1 MRNIFKLYRKKTKS
15 IDKVKMKFKG
25 WQMVYTGMMMEFS
38 VVGFIFYCFPLMFSA
53 LERDLG
59 ATQSQLSGALSL
71 WFISSAVASIFLGR
85 LLDKFSIKKIMM
97 IGGVIFS
104 LGLFSISFIQSS
116 LSLLLIYAT
125 LLAIGGPALG
135 NLSVTKLVANWFE
148 SNAGMALGIAAIGIS
163 FSGVVLPI
171 LVDPLIEMIGWRN
184 VYMVFGLIV
193 IFLLIP
199 IVRYL
204 VIDTPEEIGQYKDN
218 LPDQPVLDSSQDL
231 MEIKDF
237 FKHGIFWIISLAF
250 AFQFLAMGGVLLHL
264 PLHSENQG
272 FLETWT
278 VLGFPIKQTVFAYS
292 FAAFG
297 GVVGKV
303 FFGYLVDRLN
313 PNIPVMIM
321 MAMQSIGIFG
331 LTLVDNYLVFTIF
344 CFIFGLGFGGA
355 MVLLSACFLKA
366 FGSQNLGS
374 VRGVSALL
382 IVPVQPI
389 GMVLVG
395 TAFDLNLYL
404 ESFLLM
410 GAITL
415 IGFAIGSRIII
426 R

>member
-1 MRNIFKLYRKKTKS
+1 
-15 IDKVKMKFKG
+15 MKFKG

-38 VVGFIFYCFPLMFSA
+38 VVGFIFYCFPLMFTA

-71 WFISSAVASIFLGR
+71 WFISSALASIFLGR

-104 LGLFSISFIQSS
+104 LGLFSISFVQSS
-116 LSLLLIYAT
+116 FSLLLIYAT

-163 FSGVVLPI
+163 FSGVILPI
-171 LVDPLIEMIGWRN
+171 LVDPLIEMIGWRS

-199 IVRYL
+199 TVRYF

-218 LPDQPVLDSSQDL
+218 LPDQPSPDSSQGL
-231 MEIKDF
+231 LGIKDF

-278 VLGFPIKQTVFAYS
+278 ILGFPIKQTVFAYS
-292 FAAFG
+292 FAALG

-303 FFGYLVDRLN
+303 FFGYLMDRLR

-331 LTLVDNYLVFTIF
+331 LTLIDNYLFFTIF
-344 CFIFGLGFGGA
+344 CFVFGLGFGGA
-355 MVLLSACFLKA
+355 MVLMSACFLKA

-374 VRGVSALL
+374 VRGVSAML

-389 GMVLVG
+389 GMILVG

-415 IGFAIGSRIII
+415 IGFIIGSRIII

>member
-1 MRNIFKLYRKKTKS
+1 
-15 IDKVKMKFKG
+15 MKFKG

-116 LSLLLIYAT
+116 FSLLLIYAT

-218 LPDQPVLDSSQDL
+218 LPDQPVLDSSQGL

-297 GVVGKV
+297 GVIGKV

>member
-1 MRNIFKLYRKKTKS
+1 
-15 IDKVKMKFKG
+15 MKFKG

-38 VVGFIFYCFPLMFSA
+38 VIGFIFYCFPLMFNA

-59 ATQSQLSGALSL
+59 ASQSQLSGALSI
-71 WFISSAVASIFLGR
+71 WFVSSAIASIFLGR
-85 LLDKFSIKKIMM
+85 FLDKFSIKKIMM

-104 LGLFSISFIQSS
+104 LGLFSISFVQSS
-116 LSLLLIYAT
+116 FNLLLIYGT
-125 LLAIGGPALG
+125 LLAVGGPALG

-148 SNAGMALGIAAIGIS
+148 KNAGMALGIAAIGIS
-163 FSGVVLPI
+163 FSGVVLPL
-171 LVDPLIEMIGWRN
+171 LVDPLIDLIGWRS
-184 VYMVFGLIV
+184 VYIVFGLIV

-199 IVRYL
+199 LVRYL
-204 VIDTPEEIGQYKDN
+204 VIDTPEEIGQFKDN
-218 LPDQPVLDSSQDL
+218 LIEKPSEEVQDL
-231 MEIKDF
+231 MKIKDF
-237 FKHGIFWIISLAF
+237 FKHNIFWIISLAF

-264 PLHSENQG
+264 PLHSESQG

-278 VLGFPIKQTVFAYS
+278 VLGLPIKQTVLAYS
-292 FAAFG
+292 IAALG

-303 FFGYLVDRLN
+303 FFGYLMDRLTA
-313 PNIPVMIM
+313 NIPVMIM

-331 LTLVDNYLVFTIF
+331 LTLIDNYLLFTLF

-355 MVLLSACFLKA
+355 MVLMSASFLKA

-374 VRGVSALL
+374 VRGISALI
-382 IVPVQPI
+382 IVPVQPV
-389 GMVLVG
+389 GMILVG
-395 TAFDLNLYL
+395 TAFDFNLYI

-415 IGFAIGSRIII
+415 IGLLIGSRIII

>member
-1 MRNIFKLYRKKTKS
+1 
-15 IDKVKMKFKG
+15 
-25 WQMVYTGMMMEFS
+25 
-38 VVGFIFYCFPLMFSA
+38 MFNA

-59 ATQSQLSGALSL
+59 ASQSQLSGALSI
-71 WFISSAVASIFLGR
+71 WFISSAIASIFLGR

-104 LGLFSISFIQSS
+104 LGLFSISFVQSS
-116 LSLLLIYAT
+116 FSLLLIYGT
-125 LLAIGGPALG
+125 LLAVGGPALG

-148 SNAGMALGIAAIGIS
+148 KNAGMALGIAAIGIS
-163 FSGVVLPI
+163 FSGVVLPL
-171 LVDPLIEMIGWRN
+171 LVDPLIDLIGWRS
-184 VYMVFGLIV
+184 VYIVFGLIV

-199 IVRYL
+199 LVRYL
-204 VIDTPEEIGQYKDN
+204 VIDTPEEVGQFKDN
-218 LPDQPVLDSSQDL
+218 LIEKPSEEFQDL

-237 FKHGIFWIISLAF
+237 FKHNIFWIISLAF

-264 PLHSENQG
+264 PLHSESQG

-278 VLGFPIKQTVFAYS
+278 VLGLPIKQTVFAYS
-292 FAAFG
+292 IAALG

-303 FFGYLVDRLN
+303 FFGYLMDRLSA
-313 PNIPVMIM
+313 NIPVMIM

-331 LTLVDNYLVFTIF
+331 LTLIDNYLLFTLF

-355 MVLLSACFLKA
+355 MVLMSASFLKA

-374 VRGVSALL
+374 VRGISALI
-382 IVPVQPI
+382 IVPVQPV
-389 GMVLVG
+389 GMILVG
-395 TAFDLNLYL
+395 TAFDLNLYI

-410 GAITL
+410 GGITL
-415 IGFAIGSRIII
+415 IGLVIGSRIII

>member
-1 MRNIFKLYRKKTKS
+1 
-15 IDKVKMKFKG
+15 
-25 WQMVYTGMMMEFS
+25 MVYAGMMMEFS
-38 VVGFIFYCFPLMFSA
+38 VVGFIFYCFPLMFTA

-59 ATQSQLSGALSL
+59 ASQSQLSGALSL

-85 LLDKFSIKKIMM
+85 LLDKFSIKKIMI
-97 IGGVIFS
+97 IGGIIFS

-116 LSLLLIYAT
+116 FSLLLIYAT

-148 SNAGMALGIAAIGIS
+148 RNAGMALGIAAIGIS

-171 LVDPLIEMIGWRN
+171 LVDPLIELIGWRS
-184 VYMVFGLIV
+184 VYMVFGSIV

-199 IVRYL
+199 IVRYF
-204 VIDTPEEIGQYKDN
+204 VIDTPEEIGQHKDN
-218 LPDQPVLDSSQDL
+218 LPDQSSLYSSLDSSQDL

-237 FKHGIFWIISLAF
+237 FKHSIFWIISLAF

-272 FLETWT
+272 FLDTWT
-278 VLGFPIKQTVFAYS
+278 ILGFPIKQTVFAYS
-292 FAAFG
+292 FAALG

-303 FFGYLVDRLN
+303 FFGYLMDKLN

-321 MAMQSIGIFG
+321 MAMQSVGIFG
-331 LTLVDNYLVFTIF
+331 LTLIDSYLFFILF

-355 MVLLSACFLKA
+355 MVLMSACFLKA

-389 GMVLVG
+389 GMILVG
-395 TAFDLNLYL
+395 TAFDLNLHL
-404 ESFLLM
+404 ESYLLM

>member
-1 MRNIFKLYRKKTKS
+1 
-15 IDKVKMKFKG
+15 MKFKG

-38 VVGFIFYCFPLMFSA
+38 VIGFIFYCFPLMFNA

-59 ATQSQLSGALSL
+59 ASQSQLSGALSI
-71 WFISSAVASIFLGR
+71 WFVSSAIASIFLGR

-104 LGLFSISFIQSS
+104 LGLFSISFVQSS
-116 LSLLLIYAT
+116 FSLLLIYGT
-125 LLAIGGPALG
+125 LLAVGGPALG

-148 SNAGMALGIAAIGIS
+148 KNAGMALGIAAIGIS
-163 FSGVVLPI
+163 FSGVVLPL
-171 LVDPLIEMIGWRN
+171 LVDPLIDLIGWRS
-184 VYMVFGLIV
+184 VYIVFGLIV

-199 IVRYL
+199 LVRYL
-204 VIDTPEEIGQYKDN
+204 VIDTPEEVGQFKDN
-218 LPDQPVLDSSQDL
+218 LIEEPSEEFQDL

-237 FKHGIFWIISLAF
+237 FKHNIFWIISLAF

-264 PLHSENQG
+264 PLHSESQG

-278 VLGFPIKQTVFAYS
+278 VLGLPIKQTVLAYS
-292 FAAFG
+292 IAALG

-303 FFGYLVDRLN
+303 FFGYLMDRLSA
-313 PNIPVMIM
+313 NIPVMIM
-321 MAMQSIGIFG
+321 MAMQSMGIFG
-331 LTLVDNYLVFTIF
+331 LTLIDNYLLFTLF

-355 MVLLSACFLKA
+355 MVLMSASFLKA

-374 VRGVSALL
+374 VRGISALI
-382 IVPVQPI
+382 IVPVQPV
-389 GMVLVG
+389 GMILVG
-395 TAFDLNLYL
+395 TAFDFNLYI

-415 IGFAIGSRIII
+415 IGLLIGSRIII

>member
-1 MRNIFKLYRKKTKS
+1 
-15 IDKVKMKFKG
+15 MKFKG

-38 VVGFIFYCFPLMFSA
+38 VIGFIFYCFPLMFNA

-59 ATQSQLSGALSL
+59 ASQSQLSGALSI
-71 WFISSAVASIFLGR
+71 WFVSSAIASIFLGR

-104 LGLFSISFIQSS
+104 LGLFSISFVQSS
-116 LSLLLIYAT
+116 FSLLLIYGT
-125 LLAIGGPALG
+125 LLAVGGPALG

-148 SNAGMALGIAAIGIS
+148 KNAGMALGIAAIGIS
-163 FSGVVLPI
+163 FSGVVLPL
-171 LVDPLIEMIGWRN
+171 LVDPLIDLIGWRS
-184 VYMVFGLIV
+184 VYIVFGLIV

-199 IVRYL
+199 LVRYL
-204 VIDTPEEIGQYKDN
+204 VIDNPEEVGQFKDN
-218 LPDQPVLDSSQDL
+218 LIEEPSEDFEDL
-231 MEIKDF
+231 MKIKDF
-237 FKHGIFWIISLAF
+237 FKHNIFWIISLAF

-264 PLHSENQG
+264 PLHSESQG

-278 VLGFPIKQTVFAYS
+278 VLGLPIKQTVLAYS
-292 FAAFG
+292 IAALG

-303 FFGYLVDRLN
+303 FFGYLMDRLSA
-313 PNIPVMIM
+313 NIPVMIM
-321 MAMQSIGIFG
+321 MAMQSMGIFG
-331 LTLVDNYLVFTIF
+331 LTLIDNYLLFTLF

-355 MVLLSACFLKA
+355 MVLMSASFLKA

-374 VRGVSALL
+374 VRGISALI
-382 IVPVQPI
+382 IVPVQPV
-389 GMVLVG
+389 GMILVG
-395 TAFDLNLYL
+395 TAFDLNLYI

-415 IGFAIGSRIII
+415 IGLFIGSRIII

>member
-1 MRNIFKLYRKKTKS
+1 
-15 IDKVKMKFKG
+15 
-25 WQMVYTGMMMEFS
+25 MMMEFS
-38 VVGFIFYCFPLMFSA
+38 VIGFIFYCFPLMFNA

-59 ATQSQLSGALSL
+59 ASQSQLSGALSI
-71 WFISSAVASIFLGR
+71 WFVSSAIASIFLGR

-104 LGLFSISFIQSS
+104 LGLFSISFVQSS
-116 LSLLLIYAT
+116 FSLLLIYGT
-125 LLAIGGPALG
+125 LLAVGGPALG

-148 SNAGMALGIAAIGIS
+148 KNAGMALGIAAIGIS
-163 FSGVVLPI
+163 FSGVVLPL
-171 LVDPLIEMIGWRN
+171 LVDPLIDLIGWRS
-184 VYMVFGLIV
+184 VYIVFGLIV

-199 IVRYL
+199 LVRYL
-204 VIDTPEEIGQYKDN
+204 VIDTPEEVGQFKDN
-218 LPDQPVLDSSQDL
+218 LIEKPSEEFQDL

-237 FKHGIFWIISLAF
+237 FKHNIFWIISLAF

-264 PLHSENQG
+264 PLHSESQG

-278 VLGFPIKQTVFAYS
+278 VLGLPIKQTVLAYS
-292 FAAFG
+292 IAALG

-303 FFGYLVDRLN
+303 FFGYLMDRLSA
-313 PNIPVMIM
+313 NIPVMIM
-321 MAMQSIGIFG
+321 MAMQSLGIFG
-331 LTLVDNYLVFTIF
+331 LTLIDNYLLFTLF

-355 MVLLSACFLKA
+355 MVLMSASFLKA

-374 VRGVSALL
+374 VRGISALI
-382 IVPVQPI
+382 IVPVQPV
-389 GMVLVG
+389 GMILVG
-395 TAFDLNLYL
+395 TAFDLNLYI

-415 IGFAIGSRIII
+415 IGLLIGSRIII

>member
-1 MRNIFKLYRKKTKS
+1 
-15 IDKVKMKFKG
+15 MKFKG

-104 LGLFSISFIQSS
+104 LGLFSISFVQSS
-116 LSLLLIYAT
+116 FSLLLIYAT

-163 FSGVVLPI
+163 FSGVILPI
-171 LVDPLIEMIGWRN
+171 LVDPLIEMIGWRS

-199 IVRYL
+199 TVRYF
-204 VIDTPEEIGQYKDN
+204 VIDTPEEIGQFKDN
-218 LPDQPVLDSSQDL
+218 LPDQPALDSSQDL
-231 MEIKDF
+231 LGIKDF

-278 VLGFPIKQTVFAYS
+278 ILGFPVKQTVFAYS
-292 FAAFG
+292 FAALG

-303 FFGYLVDRLN
+303 FFGYLMDRLR

-331 LTLVDNYLVFTIF
+331 LTLIDNYLFFTIF
-344 CFIFGLGFGGA
+344 CFVFGLGFGGA
-355 MVLLSACFLKA
+355 MVLMSACFLKA

-374 VRGVSALL
+374 VRGVSAML
-382 IVPVQPI
+382 IVPVQPV
-389 GMVLVG
+389 GMILVG

-415 IGFAIGSRIII
+415 IGFIIGSRIII

>member
-1 MRNIFKLYRKKTKS
+1 
-15 IDKVKMKFKG
+15 MKFKG

-218 LPDQPVLDSSQDL
+218 LPDQPVLDSSQGL

-292 FAAFG
+292 FAALG

-355 MVLLSACFLKA
+355 MVLMSACFLKA

-382 IVPVQPI
+382 IVPVQPV

-410 GAITL
+410 GAVTL

>member
-1 MRNIFKLYRKKTKS
+1 
-15 IDKVKMKFKG
+15 MKFKG

-38 VVGFIFYCFPLMFSA
+38 VIGFIFYCFPLMFNA

-59 ATQSQLSGALSL
+59 ASQSQLSGALSI
-71 WFISSAVASIFLGR
+71 WFVSSAIASIFLGR

-104 LGLFSISFIQSS
+104 LGLFSISFVQSS
-116 LSLLLIYAT
+116 FSLLLIYGT
-125 LLAIGGPALG
+125 LLAVGGPALG

-148 SNAGMALGIAAIGIS
+148 KNAGMALGIAAIGIS
-163 FSGVVLPI
+163 FSGVVLPL
-171 LVDPLIEMIGWRN
+171 LVDPLIDLIGWRS
-184 VYMVFGLIV
+184 VYIVFGLIV

-199 IVRYL
+199 LVRYL
-204 VIDTPEEIGQYKDN
+204 VIDTPEEVGQFKDN
-218 LPDQPVLDSSQDL
+218 LIEKPSEEFQDL

-237 FKHGIFWIISLAF
+237 FKHNIFWIISLAF

-264 PLHSENQG
+264 PLHSESQG

-278 VLGFPIKQTVFAYS
+278 VLGLPIKQTVLAYS
-292 FAAFG
+292 IAALG

-303 FFGYLVDRLN
+303 FFGYLMDRLSA
-313 PNIPVMIM
+313 NIPVMIM

-331 LTLVDNYLVFTIF
+331 LTLIDNYLLFTLF

-355 MVLLSACFLKA
+355 MVLMSASFLKA

-374 VRGVSALL
+374 VRGISALI
-382 IVPVQPI
+382 IVPVQPV
-389 GMVLVG
+389 GMILVG
-395 TAFDLNLYL
+395 TAFDFNLYI

-415 IGFAIGSRIII
+415 IGLLIGSRIII

>member
-1 MRNIFKLYRKKTKS
+1 
-15 IDKVKMKFKG
+15 
-25 WQMVYTGMMMEFS
+25 MMMEFS
-38 VVGFIFYCFPLMFSA
+38 VIGFIFYCFPLMFNA

-59 ATQSQLSGALSL
+59 ASQSQLSGALSI
-71 WFISSAVASIFLGR
+71 WFVSSAIASIFLGR

-104 LGLFSISFIQSS
+104 LGLFSISFVQSS
-116 LSLLLIYAT
+116 FSLLLIYGT
-125 LLAIGGPALG
+125 LLAVGGPALG

-148 SNAGMALGIAAIGIS
+148 KNAGMALGIAAIGIS
-163 FSGVVLPI
+163 FSGVVLPL
-171 LVDPLIEMIGWRN
+171 LVDPLIDLIGWRS
-184 VYMVFGLIV
+184 VYIVFGLIV

-199 IVRYL
+199 LVRYL
-204 VIDTPEEIGQYKDN
+204 VIDTPEEVGQFKDN
-218 LPDQPVLDSSQDL
+218 LIEKPSEEFQDL

-237 FKHGIFWIISLAF
+237 FKHNIFWIISLAF

-264 PLHSENQG
+264 PLHSESQG

-278 VLGFPIKQTVFAYS
+278 VLGLPIKQTVLAYS
-292 FAAFG
+292 IAALG

-303 FFGYLVDRLN
+303 FFGYLMDRLSA
-313 PNIPVMIM
+313 NIPVMIM

-331 LTLVDNYLVFTIF
+331 LTLIDNYLLFTLF

-355 MVLLSACFLKA
+355 MVLMSASFLKA

-374 VRGVSALL
+374 VRGISALI
-382 IVPVQPI
+382 IVPVQPV
-389 GMVLVG
+389 GMILVG
-395 TAFDLNLYL
+395 TAFDFNLYI

-415 IGFAIGSRIII
+415 IGLLIGSRIII

>member
-1 MRNIFKLYRKKTKS
+1 MT
-15 IDKVKMKFKG
+15 FKG

-218 LPDQPVLDSSQDL
+218 LPDQPVLVSSQDL

>member
-1 MRNIFKLYRKKTKS
+1 
-15 IDKVKMKFKG
+15 MKFKG

-218 LPDQPVLDSSQDL
+218 LPDQPALDSSQDL

>member
-1 MRNIFKLYRKKTKS
+1 
-15 IDKVKMKFKG
+15 MKFKG

-38 VVGFIFYCFPLMFSA
+38 VIGFIFYCFPLMFNA

-59 ATQSQLSGALSL
+59 ASQSQLSGALSI
-71 WFISSAVASIFLGR
+71 WFVSSAIASIFLGR

-104 LGLFSISFIQSS
+104 LGLFSISFVQSS
-116 LSLLLIYAT
+116 FSLLLIYGT
-125 LLAIGGPALG
+125 LLAVGGPALG

-148 SNAGMALGIAAIGIS
+148 KNAGMALGIAAIGIS
-163 FSGVVLPI
+163 FSGVVLPL
-171 LVDPLIEMIGWRN
+171 LVDPLIDLIGWRS
-184 VYMVFGLIV
+184 VYIVFGLIV

-199 IVRYL
+199 LVRYL
-204 VIDTPEEIGQYKDN
+204 VIDTPEEVGQFKDN
-218 LPDQPVLDSSQDL
+218 LIEKPSEEFQDL

-237 FKHGIFWIISLAF
+237 FKHNIFWIISLAF

-264 PLHSENQG
+264 PLHSESQG

-278 VLGFPIKQTVFAYS
+278 VLGLPIKQTVLAYS
-292 FAAFG
+292 IAALG

-303 FFGYLVDRLN
+303 FFGYLMDRLSA
-313 PNIPVMIM
+313 NIPVMIM
-321 MAMQSIGIFG
+321 MAMQSMGIFG
-331 LTLVDNYLVFTIF
+331 LTLIDNYLLFTLF

-355 MVLLSACFLKA
+355 MVLMSASFLKA

-374 VRGVSALL
+374 VRGISALI
-382 IVPVQPI
+382 IVPVQPV
-389 GMVLVG
+389 GMILVG
-395 TAFDLNLYL
+395 TAFDLNLYI

-415 IGFAIGSRIII
+415 IGLFIGSRIII

>member
-1 MRNIFKLYRKKTKS
+1 
-15 IDKVKMKFKG
+15 MKFKG

-71 WFISSAVASIFLGR
+71 WFISSAIASIFLGR

-104 LGLFSISFIQSS
+104 LGLFSISFVQSS
-116 LSLLLIYAT
+116 FSLLLIYAT

-163 FSGVVLPI
+163 FSGVILPI
-171 LVDPLIEMIGWRN
+171 LVDPLIEMIGWRS
-184 VYMVFGLIV
+184 VYMVFGLVV

-199 IVRYL
+199 TVRYF
-204 VIDTPEEIGQYKDN
+204 VIDTPEEIGQFKDN
-218 LPDQPVLDSSQDL
+218 LPDQPALDSSQDL
-231 MEIKDF
+231 LGIKDF

-278 VLGFPIKQTVFAYS
+278 ILGFPIKQTVFAYS
-292 FAAFG
+292 FAALG

-303 FFGYLVDRLN
+303 LFGYLMDRLR

-331 LTLVDNYLVFTIF
+331 LTLIDNYLFFTIF
-344 CFIFGLGFGGA
+344 CFVFGLGFGGA
-355 MVLLSACFLKA
+355 MVLMSACFLKA

-374 VRGVSALL
+374 VRGVSAML
-382 IVPVQPI
+382 IVPVQPV
-389 GMVLVG
+389 GMILVG

-415 IGFAIGSRIII
+415 IGFIIGSRIII

>member
-1 MRNIFKLYRKKTKS
+1 
-15 IDKVKMKFKG
+15 MKFKG

-71 WFISSAVASIFLGR
+71 WFISSAIASIFLGR

-104 LGLFSISFIQSS
+104 LGLFSISFVQSS
-116 LSLLLIYAT
+116 FSLLLIYAT

-163 FSGVVLPI
+163 FSGVILPI
-171 LVDPLIEMIGWRN
+171 LVDPLIEMIGWRS

-199 IVRYL
+199 TVRYF
-204 VIDTPEEIGQYKDN
+204 VIDTPEEIGQFKDN
-218 LPDQPVLDSSQDL
+218 LPDQPALDSSQDL
-231 MEIKDF
+231 LGIKDF

-278 VLGFPIKQTVFAYS
+278 ILGFPIKQTVFAYS
-292 FAAFG
+292 FAALG

-303 FFGYLVDRLN
+303 FFGYLMDRLR

-331 LTLVDNYLVFTIF
+331 LTLIDNYLFFTIF
-344 CFIFGLGFGGA
+344 CFVFGLGFGGA
-355 MVLLSACFLKA
+355 MVLMSACFLKA

-374 VRGVSALL
+374 VRGVSAML
-382 IVPVQPI
+382 IVPVQPV
-389 GMVLVG
+389 GMILVG

-415 IGFAIGSRIII
+415 IGFIIGSRIII

>member
-1 MRNIFKLYRKKTKS
+1 
-15 IDKVKMKFKG
+15 MKFKG

-116 LSLLLIYAT
+116 FSLLLIYAT

-199 IVRYL
+199 TVRYL

>member
-1 MRNIFKLYRKKTKS
+1 
-15 IDKVKMKFKG
+15 MKFKG

-292 FAAFG
+292 FAASG

>member
-1 MRNIFKLYRKKTKS
+1 
-15 IDKVKMKFKG
+15 MKFKG

-38 VVGFIFYCFPLMFSA
+38 VVGFIFYCFPLMFTA

-104 LGLFSISFIQSS
+104 LGLFSISFVQSS
-116 LSLLLIYAT
+116 FSLLLIYAT

-148 SNAGMALGIAAIGIS
+148 ANAGMALGIAAIGIS
-163 FSGVVLPI
+163 FSGVILPI
-171 LVDPLIEMIGWRN
+171 LVDPLIEMIGWRS

-199 IVRYL
+199 TVRYF

-218 LPDQPVLDSSQDL
+218 LPDQPAPDSSQGL
-231 MEIKDF
+231 LGIKDF

-278 VLGFPIKQTVFAYS
+278 ILGFPVKQTVFAYS
-292 FAAFG
+292 FAALG

-303 FFGYLVDRLN
+303 FFGYLMDRLR

-331 LTLVDNYLVFTIF
+331 LTLIDNYLFFTIF
-344 CFIFGLGFGGA
+344 CFVFGLGFGGA
-355 MVLLSACFLKA
+355 MVLMSACFLKA

-374 VRGVSALL
+374 VRGVSAML

-389 GMVLVG
+389 GMILVG

-415 IGFAIGSRIII
+415 IGFIIGSRIII

>member
-1 MRNIFKLYRKKTKS
+1 
-15 IDKVKMKFKG
+15 MKFKG

-104 LGLFSISFIQSS
+104 LGLFSISFVQSS
-116 LSLLLIYAT
+116 FSLLLIYAT

-163 FSGVVLPI
+163 FSGVILPI
-171 LVDPLIEMIGWRN
+171 LVDPLIEMIGWRS

-199 IVRYL
+199 TVRYF
-204 VIDTPEEIGQYKDN
+204 VIDTPEEIGQFKDN
-218 LPDQPVLDSSQDL
+218 LPDQPALDSSQDL
-231 MEIKDF
+231 LGIKDF

-278 VLGFPIKQTVFAYS
+278 ILGFPIKQTVFAYS
-292 FAAFG
+292 FAALG

-303 FFGYLVDRLN
+303 FFGYLMDRLR

-331 LTLVDNYLVFTIF
+331 LTLIDNYLFFTIF
-344 CFIFGLGFGGA
+344 CFVFGLGFGGA
-355 MVLLSACFLKA
+355 MVLMSACFLKA

-374 VRGVSALL
+374 VRGVSAML
-382 IVPVQPI
+382 IVPVQPV
-389 GMVLVG
+389 GMILVG

-415 IGFAIGSRIII
+415 IGFIIGSRIII

>member
-1 MRNIFKLYRKKTKS
+1 
-15 IDKVKMKFKG
+15 MKFKG

-38 VVGFIFYCFPLMFSA
+38 VVGFIFYCFPLMFTA

-104 LGLFSISFIQSS
+104 LGLFSISFVQSS
-116 LSLLLIYAT
+116 FSLLLIYAT

-163 FSGVVLPI
+163 FSGVILPI
-171 LVDPLIEMIGWRN
+171 LVDPLIEMIGWRS
-184 VYMVFGLIV
+184 VYMVFGLVV

-199 IVRYL
+199 TVRYF

-218 LPDQPVLDSSQDL
+218 LPDQPAPDSSQSL
-231 MEIKDF
+231 LGIKDF

-278 VLGFPIKQTVFAYS
+278 ILGFPIKQTVFAYS
-292 FAAFG
+292 FAALG

-303 FFGYLVDRLN
+303 LFGYLMDRLR

-331 LTLVDNYLVFTIF
+331 LTLIDNYLFFTIF

-355 MVLLSACFLKA
+355 MVLMSACFLKA

-374 VRGVSALL
+374 VRGVSAML
-382 IVPVQPI
+382 IVPVQPV
-389 GMVLVG
+389 GMILVG

-415 IGFAIGSRIII
+415 IGFIIGSRIII

>member
-1 MRNIFKLYRKKTKS
+1 
-15 IDKVKMKFKG
+15 MKFKG

-218 LPDQPVLDSSQDL
+218 LPDQPVLDSSQGL

-321 MAMQSIGIFG
+321 MAMQSIVIFG

>member
-1 MRNIFKLYRKKTKS
+1 
-15 IDKVKMKFKG
+15 MKFKG

-71 WFISSAVASIFLGR
+71 WFISSAIASIFLGR

-104 LGLFSISFIQSS
+104 LGLFSISFVQSS
-116 LSLLLIYAT
+116 FSLLLIYAT

-163 FSGVVLPI
+163 FSGVILPI
-171 LVDPLIEMIGWRN
+171 LVDPLIEMIGWRS

-199 IVRYL
+199 TVRYF
-204 VIDTPEEIGQYKDN
+204 VIDTPEEIGQFKDN
-218 LPDQPVLDSSQDL
+218 LPDQPALDSSQDL
-231 MEIKDF
+231 LGIKDF

-278 VLGFPIKQTVFAYS
+278 ILGFPIKQTVFAYS
-292 FAAFG
+292 FAALG

-303 FFGYLVDRLN
+303 LFGYLMDRLR

-331 LTLVDNYLVFTIF
+331 LTLIDNYLFFTIF
-344 CFIFGLGFGGA
+344 CFVFGLGFGGA
-355 MVLLSACFLKA
+355 MVLMSACFLKA

-374 VRGVSALL
+374 VRGVSAML
-382 IVPVQPI
+382 IVPVQPV

-415 IGFAIGSRIII
+415 IGFIIGSRIII
-426 R
+426 RYTEHPFLRLQ

>member
-1 MRNIFKLYRKKTKS
+1 
-15 IDKVKMKFKG
+15 MKFKG

-38 VVGFIFYCFPLMFSA
+38 VIGFIFYCFPLMFNA

-59 ATQSQLSGALSL
+59 ASQSQLSGALSI
-71 WFISSAVASIFLGR
+71 WFVSSAIASIFLGR

-104 LGLFSISFIQSS
+104 LGLFSISFVQSS
-116 LSLLLIYAT
+116 FSLLLIYGT
-125 LLAIGGPALG
+125 LLAVGGPALG

-148 SNAGMALGIAAIGIS
+148 KNAGMALGIAAIGIS
-163 FSGVVLPI
+163 FSGVVLPL
-171 LVDPLIEMIGWRN
+171 LVDPLIDLIGWRS
-184 VYMVFGLIV
+184 VYIVFGLIV

-199 IVRYL
+199 LVRYL
-204 VIDTPEEIGQYKDN
+204 VIDTPEEVGQFKDN
-218 LPDQPVLDSSQDL
+218 LIEEPSEGFQDL
-231 MEIKDF
+231 IEIKDF
-237 FKHGIFWIISLAF
+237 FKHNIFWIISLAF

-264 PLHSENQG
+264 PLHSESQG

-278 VLGFPIKQTVFAYS
+278 VLGLPIKQTVLAYS
-292 FAAFG
+292 IAALG

-303 FFGYLVDRLN
+303 FFGYLMDRLSA
-313 PNIPVMIM
+313 NIPVMIM
-321 MAMQSIGIFG
+321 MAMQSMGIFG
-331 LTLVDNYLVFTIF
+331 LTLIDNYLLFTIF

-355 MVLLSACFLKA
+355 MVLMSASFLKA

-374 VRGVSALL
+374 VRGISALI
-382 IVPVQPI
+382 IVPVQPV
-389 GMVLVG
+389 GMILVG
-395 TAFDLNLYL
+395 TAFDLNLYI

-415 IGFAIGSRIII
+415 IGLLIGSRIII

>member
-1 MRNIFKLYRKKTKS
+1 
-15 IDKVKMKFKG
+15 MKFKG

-104 LGLFSISFIQSS
+104 LGLFSISFVQSS
-116 LSLLLIYAT
+116 FSLLLIYAT

-163 FSGVVLPI
+163 FSGVILPI
-171 LVDPLIEMIGWRN
+171 LVDPLIEMIGWRS

-199 IVRYL
+199 TVRYF

-218 LPDQPVLDSSQDL
+218 LPDQPAPDSSQGL
-231 MEIKDF
+231 LGIKDF

-278 VLGFPIKQTVFAYS
+278 ILGFPIKQTVFAYS
-292 FAAFG
+292 FAALG

-303 FFGYLVDRLN
+303 LFGYLMDRLR

-331 LTLVDNYLVFTIF
+331 LTLIDNYLFFTIF
-344 CFIFGLGFGGA
+344 CFVFGLGFGGA
-355 MVLLSACFLKA
+355 MVLMSACFLKA

-374 VRGVSALL
+374 VRGVSAML
-382 IVPVQPI
+382 IVPVQPV

-415 IGFAIGSRIII
+415 IGFIIGSRIII

>member
-1 MRNIFKLYRKKTKS
+1 
-15 IDKVKMKFKG
+15 MKFKG

-38 VVGFIFYCFPLMFSA
+38 VVGFIFYCFPLMFTA

-104 LGLFSISFIQSS
+104 LGLFSISFVQSS
-116 LSLLLIYAT
+116 FSLLLIYAT

-148 SNAGMALGIAAIGIS
+148 ANAGMALGIAAIGIS
-163 FSGVVLPI
+163 FSGVILPI
-171 LVDPLIEMIGWRN
+171 LVDPLIEMIGWRS

-199 IVRYL
+199 TVRYF

-218 LPDQPVLDSSQDL
+218 LPDQPAPDSSQGL
-231 MEIKDF
+231 LGIKDF

-278 VLGFPIKQTVFAYS
+278 ILGFPIKQTVFAYS
-292 FAAFG
+292 FAALG

-303 FFGYLVDRLN
+303 FFGYLMDRLR

-331 LTLVDNYLVFTIF
+331 LTLIDNYLFFTIF
-344 CFIFGLGFGGA
+344 CFVFGLGFGGA
-355 MVLLSACFLKA
+355 MVLMSACFLKA

-374 VRGVSALL
+374 VRGVSAML

-389 GMVLVG
+389 GMILVG

-415 IGFAIGSRIII
+415 IGFIIGSRIII

>member
-1 MRNIFKLYRKKTKS
+1 
-15 IDKVKMKFKG
+15 MKFKG

-116 LSLLLIYAT
+116 FSLLLIYAT

>member
-1 MRNIFKLYRKKTKS
+1 
-15 IDKVKMKFKG
+15 MKFKG

-38 VVGFIFYCFPLMFSA
+38 VIGFIFYCFPLMFNA

-59 ATQSQLSGALSL
+59 ASQSQLSGALSI
-71 WFISSAVASIFLGR
+71 WFVSSAIASIFLGR

-104 LGLFSISFIQSS
+104 LGLFSISFVQSS
-116 LSLLLIYAT
+116 FSLLLIYGT
-125 LLAIGGPALG
+125 LLAVGGPALG

-148 SNAGMALGIAAIGIS
+148 KNAGMALGIAAIGIS
-163 FSGVVLPI
+163 FSGVVLPL
-171 LVDPLIEMIGWRN
+171 LVDPLIDLIGWRS
-184 VYMVFGLIV
+184 VYIVFGLIV

-199 IVRYL
+199 LVRYL
-204 VIDTPEEIGQYKDN
+204 VIDTPEEVGQFKDN
-218 LPDQPVLDSSQDL
+218 LTEEPSKEFQDL
-231 MEIKDF
+231 MQIKDF
-237 FKHGIFWIISLAF
+237 FKHNIFWIISLAF

-278 VLGFPIKQTVFAYS
+278 VLGLPIKQTVLAYS
-292 FAAFG
+292 IAALG

-303 FFGYLVDRLN
+303 FFGYLMDRLSA
-313 PNIPVMIM
+313 NIPVMIM
-321 MAMQSIGIFG
+321 MAMQSMGIFG
-331 LTLVDNYLVFTIF
+331 LTLIDNYLLFTIF

-355 MVLLSACFLKA
+355 MVLMSASFLKA

-374 VRGVSALL
+374 VRGISALI
-382 IVPVQPI
+382 IVPVQPV
-389 GMVLVG
+389 GMILVG
-395 TAFDLNLYL
+395 TAFDLNLYI

-415 IGFAIGSRIII
+415 IGLLIGSRIII

>member
-1 MRNIFKLYRKKTKS
+1 
-15 IDKVKMKFKG
+15 MKFKG

-104 LGLFSISFIQSS
+104 LGLFSISFVQSS
-116 LSLLLIYAT
+116 FSLLLIYAT

-148 SNAGMALGIAAIGIS
+148 ANAGMALGIAAIGIS
-163 FSGVVLPI
+163 FSGVILPI
-171 LVDPLIEMIGWRN
+171 LVDPLIEMIGWRS

-199 IVRYL
+199 TVRYF

-218 LPDQPVLDSSQDL
+218 LPDQPAPDSSQSL
-231 MEIKDF
+231 LGIKDF

-278 VLGFPIKQTVFAYS
+278 ILGFPIKQTVFAYS
-292 FAAFG
+292 FAALG

-303 FFGYLVDRLN
+303 FFGYLMDRLR

-331 LTLVDNYLVFTIF
+331 LTLIDNYLFFTIF

-355 MVLLSACFLKA
+355 MVLMSACFLKA

-374 VRGVSALL
+374 VRGVSAML

-389 GMVLVG
+389 GMILVG

-415 IGFAIGSRIII
+415 IGFIIGSRIII

>member
-1 MRNIFKLYRKKTKS
+1 
-15 IDKVKMKFKG
+15 MKFKG

-38 VVGFIFYCFPLMFSA
+38 VVGFIFYCFPLMFNA

-104 LGLFSISFIQSS
+104 LGLFSISFVQSS
-116 LSLLLIYAT
+116 FSLLLIYAT

-148 SNAGMALGIAAIGIS
+148 NNAGMALGIAAIGIS

-199 IVRYL
+199 LVKYL

-218 LPDQPVLDSSQDL
+218 LQEQQSIDSTQDL

-237 FKHGIFWIISLAF
+237 LKHNIFWIISLAF

-264 PLHSENQG
+264 PLHSESQG
-272 FLETWT
+272 FLDTWT
-278 VLGFPIKQTVFAYS
+278 LFGFPIKQTVFAYS
-292 FAAFG
+292 LAAFG

-303 FFGYLVDRLN
+303 FFGYLMDRLS

-331 LTLVDNYLVFTIF
+331 LTLMDSYLLFTLF

-355 MVLLSACFLKA
+355 MVLMSASFLKA

-374 VRGVSALL
+374 VRGISALI

-389 GMVLVG
+389 GMILVG
-395 TAFDLNLYL
+395 AAFDLNLYL

>member
-1 MRNIFKLYRKKTKS
+1 
-15 IDKVKMKFKG
+15 MKFKG

-71 WFISSAVASIFLGR
+71 WFISSAIASIFLGR

-104 LGLFSISFIQSS
+104 LGLFSISFVQSS
-116 LSLLLIYAT
+116 FSLLLIYAT

-163 FSGVVLPI
+163 FSGVILPI
-171 LVDPLIEMIGWRN
+171 LVDPLIEMIGWRS

-199 IVRYL
+199 TVRYF
-204 VIDTPEEIGQYKDN
+204 VIDTPEEIGQFKDN
-218 LPDQPVLDSSQDL
+218 LPDQPALDSSQDL
-231 MEIKDF
+231 LGIKDF

-278 VLGFPIKQTVFAYS
+278 ILGFPIKQTVFAYS
-292 FAAFG
+292 FAALG

-303 FFGYLVDRLN
+303 LFGYLMDRLR

-331 LTLVDNYLVFTIF
+331 LTLIDNYLFFTIF
-344 CFIFGLGFGGA
+344 CFVFGLGFGGA
-355 MVLLSACFLKA
+355 MVLMSACFLKA

-374 VRGVSALL
+374 VRGVSAML
-382 IVPVQPI
+382 IVPVQPV
-389 GMVLVG
+389 GMILVG

-415 IGFAIGSRIII
+415 IGFIIGSRIII
-426 R
+426 H